1 MRERIIG
8 PYVIQQQIVLDPEG
22 EVIFYKI
29 DSPLF
34 NGVKLTVMSESD
46 LSEEVIE
53 QHLRVLNITI

>member
-8 PYVIQQQIVLDPEG
+8 PYVVQQQIVLDSEG

-34 NGVKLTVMSESD
+34 NGVILTVMSESD
-46 LSEEVIE
+46 LTEEVIE
-53 QHLRVLNITI
+53 QHLRVLNITV

>member
-8 PYVIQQQIVLDPEG
+8 PYVVQQQIVLDPEG

-34 NGVKLTVMSESD
+34 NGVTLTVMSESD
-46 LSEEVIE
+46 LTEELIQ
-53 QHLRVLNITI
+53 QHIKVLNITV

>member
-8 PYVIQQQIVLDPEG
+8 HYVIQKQIVLDPEG

-34 NGVKLTVMSESD
+34 NGAILTVMSESD
-46 LSEEVIE
+46 LTEEVIE

>member
-8 PYVIQQQIVLDPEG
+8 PYVVQQQIVLDPEG

-34 NGVKLTVMSESD
+34 NGVILTVMSESD
-46 LSEEVIE
+46 LTEEIIE
-53 QHLRVLNITI
+53 QHLRVLNTTI